1 MRDAVRNLLGKVSAL
16 AAGVALGIAARKCP
30 ACVYLCFG
38 EALTRVGPYG
48 LILDWQRLF
57 ELGMYA
63 TDRLAFRLLGCSVC
77 RYLPVKLRMMD
88 RLLLATVS
96 LAYLDD
102 VAKILQLWQ
111 YQPPWLRCVRLSSV
125 RRGT

>member
-1 MRDAVRNLLGKVSAL
+1 VRDAVRNLLGKVSAL

-30 ACVYLCFG
+30 ACVYLCFE
-38 EALTRVGPYG
+38 EAPTRVGPCG
-48 LILDWQRLF
+48 LILDWQRL
-57 ELGMYA
+57 LSSA
-63 TDRLAFRLLGCSVC
+63 CTRRNRLAFRLLGCSVC
-77 RYLPVKLRMMD
+77 RYLLVKLRMTD

-102 VAKILQLWQ
+102 VAKILQPWQ
-111 YQPPWLRCVRLSSV
+111 YQPPWLRFARLSSV